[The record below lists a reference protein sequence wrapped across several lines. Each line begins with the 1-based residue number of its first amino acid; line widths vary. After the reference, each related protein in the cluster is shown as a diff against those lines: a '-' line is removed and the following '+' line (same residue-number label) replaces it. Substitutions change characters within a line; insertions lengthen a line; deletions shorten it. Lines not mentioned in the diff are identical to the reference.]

1 MNNKNDSTKKRSV
14 LSILSTVIT
23 VLIFALVVFILVNVI
38 VCKIQN
44 KPTSIFGFSFS
55 VVQTN
60 SMEDEIMTG
69 DLIVFK
75 GVDASTLK
83 VGDNIV
89 FRADDNF
96 KDGSGKSLAGY
107 TIVHKIVDI
116 TDQGFVTRGVNNVAN
131 DDGIRSASDVYGL
144 CVANSAGWGKV
155 FTFFGKYGVIILV
168 AVIAVPVIVTQTI
181 KIVKLSKSKKENSED
196 EKTDG

>member
-1 MNNKNDSTKKRSV
+1 MNNKNDSAKKRSV

-23 VLIFALVVFILVNVI
+23 VLIFALVIFILVNVI
-38 VCKIQN
+38 VCRIQN

-75 GVDASTLK
+75 GVDAATLK

-107 TIVHKIVDI
+107 TIVHKIVDV

-131 DDGIRSASDVYGL
+131 DDGIRSASDIYGL
-144 CVANSAGWGKV
+144 CIANSAGWGKV
-155 FTFFGKYGVIILV
+155 FTFLGKYGIIILV

-181 KIVKLSKSKKENSED
+181 KIVKLSKGKKENNED